1 MSDRTF
7 TSYPFGLT
15 SKEETLNG
23 IVCGDFQTTDSIY
36 RIALISGLSRKINSR
51 EAHKEALNVFLKAPE
66 EISFIAADLS
76 GTNVSLSESSYPVND
91 GYFFDKTCPESR
103 YLWRWITMEAPDIVL
118 ELNPGSSRSVECYTG
133 GSNDGSLLS
142 ALASGEGQTPGSIP
156 GIRITC
162 PAETVGKEVEA
173 VIDKIRSGSPT
184 LSGARC
190 ELDRR
195 SARSPLDTARK
206 LGAIYGY
213 KLDEPVNYVQGVAI
227 SGRMRLS
234 KLDTAYPDPADSIV
248 KLVEFLTTEAGF
260 AGNDRTGPNLA
271 AMCWTEELLES
282 TGGEIWKHLLLKA
295 ANTYSQFENG
305 TAPYPC
311 HPDFGCEDMFFIS
324 AMCGRAYKITGD
336 EQYLN
341 TYSNFLLESSTQ
353 QNDGLFWHCRSA
365 PYLWGR
371 GNGFAAL
378 AFAEGLTYMPEQH
391 SSRDQLIAMHSHH
404 LDGLSRLQQPSGM
417 WTQLLDFPGTYQ
429 EMSATCM
436 IGYSMARGLRKG
448 WLDQRFVS
456 VLEKAWEG
464 VNRRISNQ
472 GDLVDVCTGTG
483 FQESREDY
491 IYRAAEYGYDDR
503 GGSMAIWFATEME
516 RLQRSISNR

>member
-118 ELNPGSSRSVECYTG
+118 ELNPGSSRSIECYTG

-142 ALASGEGQTPGSIP
+142 ALASGEGQTPGPIP

-162 PAETVGKEVEA
+162 PAETVSKEVEA

-295 ANTYSQFENG
+295 ANTYSQFKNG

-341 TYSNFLLESSTQ
+341 TYSNFLLESST
-353 QNDGLFWHCRSA
+353 
-365 PYLWGR
+365 
-371 GNGFAAL
+371 
-378 AFAEGLTYMPEQH
+378 
-391 SSRDQLIAMHSHH
+391 
-404 LDGLSRLQQPSGM
+404 
-417 WTQLLDFPGTYQ
+417 
-429 EMSATCM
+429 
-436 IGYSMARGLRKG
+436 
-448 WLDQRFVS
+448 
-456 VLEKAWEG
+456 
-464 VNRRISNQ
+464 
-472 GDLVDVCTGTG
+472 
-483 FQESREDY
+483 
-491 IYRAAEYGYDDR
+491 
-503 GGSMAIWFATEME
+503 
-516 RLQRSISNR
+516 

>member
-184 LSGARC
+184 LSGA
-190 ELDRR
+190 
-195 SARSPLDTARK
+195 
-206 LGAIYGY
+206 
-213 KLDEPVNYVQGVAI
+213 
-227 SGRMRLS
+227 
-234 KLDTAYPDPADSIV
+234 
-248 KLVEFLTTEAGF
+248 
-260 AGNDRTGPNLA
+260 
-271 AMCWTEELLES
+271 
-282 TGGEIWKHLLLKA
+282 
-295 ANTYSQFENG
+295 
-305 TAPYPC
+305 
-311 HPDFGCEDMFFIS
+311 
-324 AMCGRAYKITGD
+324 
-336 EQYLN
+336 
-341 TYSNFLLESSTQ
+341 
-353 QNDGLFWHCRSA
+353 
-365 PYLWGR
+365 
-371 GNGFAAL
+371 
-378 AFAEGLTYMPEQH
+378 
-391 SSRDQLIAMHSHH
+391 
-404 LDGLSRLQQPSGM
+404 
-417 WTQLLDFPGTYQ
+417 
-429 EMSATCM
+429 
-436 IGYSMARGLRKG
+436 
-448 WLDQRFVS
+448 
-456 VLEKAWEG
+456 
-464 VNRRISNQ
+464 
-472 GDLVDVCTGTG
+472 
-483 FQESREDY
+483 
-491 IYRAAEYGYDDR
+491 
-503 GGSMAIWFATEME
+503 
-516 RLQRSISNR
+516 

>member
-1 MSDRTF
+1 MSDRAF
-7 TSYPFGLT
+7 TTYPYGMT
-15 SKEETLNG
+15 SKKEPLNG
-23 IVCGDFQTTDSIY
+23 LVCGDFQTADNIY
-36 RIALISGLSRKINSR
+36 RIALVSGLSGKIASR
-51 EAHKEALNVFLKAPE
+51 EAHEEALDVLLNTPKEL
-66 EISFIAADLS
+66 SFIAADLS
-76 GTNVSLSESSYPVND
+76 RTNASLAESSYPAND
-91 GYFFDKTCPESR
+91 GYFFDQTCPESR

-118 ELNPGSSRSVECYTG
+118 ELDPGSPRSVKYYTG
-133 GSNDGSLLS
+133 GANDGSLLS
-142 ALASGEGQTPGSIP
+142 ALASGKGQTPGPIP
-156 GIRITC
+156 GIRLTC
-162 PAETVGKEVEA
+162 PTDTVGKEVEA
-173 VIDKIRSGSPT
+173 VLDKIRSDSPT
-184 LSGARC
+184 LSGARS
-190 ELDRR
+190 ELDKR
-195 SARSPLDTARK
+195 SARSPLNTARV
-206 LGAIYGY
+206 LGKIYGY

-234 KLDTAYPDPADSIV
+234 NLDPAYPDPADSVV
-248 KLVEFLTTEAGF
+248 KLVEFLNTEAGF

-271 AMCWTEELLES
+271 AMCWAEDLLES
-282 TGGEIWKHLLLKA
+282 TRDEIWKNLLLKA
-295 ANTYSQFENG
+295 ANTYNQSKSG

-336 EQYLN
+336 EQYLD
-341 TYSNFLLESSTQ
+341 TYSNFLLEADIQ
-353 QNDGLFWHCRSA
+353 QSDGLFWHCRSA
-365 PYLWGR
+365 PYFWGR

-378 AFAEGLTYMPEQH
+378 AFAEGLTYMPDQH
-391 SSRDQLIAMHSHH
+391 SSRNELIAMHTHH

-417 WTQLLDFPGTYQ
+417 WTQLLDYPGTYQ

-436 IGYSMARGLRKG
+436 IGYSMARGIRLG
-448 WLDQRFVS
+448 WLDQRFLS
-456 VLEKAWEG
+456 VLEKAWDG